1 MLIEFACLIVTWLQV
16 LSVNITTIPY
26 AYARTGRPPPSL
38 GQASLGDTIS
48 IVIGDPWEGGA
59 RAQLTFPYLP
69 GWVMQLVMAAGV
81 VLVLLLAA
89 CCCGRCLS

>member
-1 MLIEFACLIVTWLQV
+1 MLHMGLNYIALPQRHLMHALTLFACVCMTWLQV
-16 LSVNITTIPY
+16 LGVNITTIPY
-26 AYARTGRPPPSL
+26 AYARTERPPPSL

-69 GWVMQLVMAAGV
+69 G
-81 VLVLLLAA
+81 
-89 CCCGRCLS
+89 